1 MTVQKLQ
8 TKGAQGYT
16 EINTIETSAGAAD
29 KDKVPSTNA
38 NGVLDPT
45 IINAKNASAGAADAG
60 KVPLTNASGVL
71 DKSFINSTA
80 SSAGAADAGKHV
92 ALGTDGK
99 LDLTVLPVGVGTD
112 SIAKLASES
121 ISAGDLINIASDG
134 SVRKADASNNRPA
147 MGFAPSAIANGA
159 SGVVLLEGTNSG
171 VTGRTP
177 GKMQFLGL
185 AGAMVET
192 PPSGAGVLWQ
202 PVGLATTATSMTFSW
217 TIPTTQAA

>member
-1 MTVQKLQ
+1 MTTQKLQ
-8 TKGAQGYT
+8 TKGAQGYV
-16 EINTIETSAGAAD
+16 EIITVETSAGAAD
-29 KDKVPSTNA
+29 GSKVPNTNA
-38 NGVLDPT
+38 AGVLDPT
-45 IINAKNASAGAADAG
+45 ILNAKNVSAGAADAG
-60 KVPLTNASGVL
+60 KVPLTNASGYL
-71 DKSFINSTA
+71 DKSFVNSTVA
-80 SSAGAADAGKHV
+80 SAGAADAGKAI

-112 SIAKLASES
+112 SISKLASES
-121 ISAGDLINIASDG
+121 ISGGDLINIAADG

-147 MGFAPSAIANGA
+147 MGFAPVAIANGA
-159 SGVVLLEGTNSG
+159 SGTILLEGTNSG

-192 PPSGAGVLWQ
+192 PPTGAGTLWQ